1 MTIIY
6 IIVGICIAFM
16 LFVIFFIGHIQEM
29 KKENRDAIIGCV
41 PLALFV
47 LMLCVIFRL

>member
-1 MTIIY
+1 MGIVY
-6 IIVGICIAFM
+6 IVVGICIVFM

-29 KKENRDAIIGCV
+29 KERNKKAIIGCV
-41 PLALFV
+41 PLALIV